1 MWGAIG
7 NSEGLEG
14 ILAKSDRSKNEK
26 TFMKNLNTQRT
37 SVVNINHYNQVS
49 NGTNRVKQWSSFLCM
64 GETNLKD
71 VDDAAFQDMNWIMK

>member
-7 NSEGLEG
+7 DYEGLEEV
-14 ILAKSDRSKNEK
+14 LSKSDSSKNW
-26 TFMKNLNTQRT
+26 NTQRT

-49 NGTNRVKQWSSFLCM
+49 NGTNRVKQCSSFLRM

-71 VDDAAFQDMNWIMK
+71 LDDAAFQDTNWIMK